1 MKRAILHI
9 GTEKT
14 GTTSIQKSLYE
25 NRIQLAANG
34 MLFPASAGFIS
45 NQNLVVY
52 GKQSPE
58 LDLAP
63 PSLDVTDAEELAAWK
78 QQFAHEHCAE
88 VLAFQAR
95 HKDSTLIYS
104 AEHLQSR
111 LTAVSEIKRIA
122 RLLRPLFDQVE
133 VVVYLRRQDLYALS
147 AHSTSVRGGKQKA
160 FSFESINGQ
169 GPYYNYRLLLEN
181 WSEVFGQEALRVR
194 LFEKPRLTGSNVVT
208 DFQSVTGIDCL
219 GLELVKP
226 ESVNEALSFTAL
238 SILQEFN
245 KLDPSDSR
253 LLGYS
258 KPDVRVYLLEAVQ
271 NIQDSFGRVL
281 PAKLAALTFYDHFK
295 ADNQWIADQWLGG
308 AGFDENF
315 DAYPEGISDEPEIT
329 DLDGQ
334 LDRLISKF
342 SRSRSGHASR
352 KAFGGKKGYA
362 SRLSHVLKHRILKA
376 G

>member
-14 GTTSIQKSLYE
+14 GTTSIQKFLYE
-25 NRIQLAANG
+25 NRITLGANG
-34 MLFPASAGFIS
+34 VLFPETAGFIS

-52 GKQSPE
+52 GKQAPE
-58 LDLAP
+58 QDLAP
-63 PSLDVTDAEELAAWK
+63 PTLDVNDAAELAAWK
-78 QQFAHEHCAE
+78 EQFVHEHCAE
-88 VLAFQAR
+88 VLAFQQR
-95 HKDSTLIYS
+95 HQDSTLIYS

-111 LTAVSEIKRIA
+111 LTSVSEIKRIA

-147 AHSTSVRGGKQKA
+147 AHSTSVRGGNQKG

-181 WSEVFGQEALRVR
+181 WSEVFGEEALRVR
-194 LFEKPRLTGSNVVT
+194 IFERSRLDGNDVVSDFQRLTEMDS
-208 DFQSVTGIDCL
+208 L
-219 GLELVKP
+219 GLDLVRP

-238 SILQEFN
+238 RLLQEFN
-245 KLDPSDSR
+245 KLDQSDSR
-253 LLGYS
+253 LLGYA
-258 KPDVRVYLLEAVQ
+258 KQDVRSYLLDAVQ
-271 NIQDSFGRVL
+271 EIQDSHGRFL
-281 PAKLAALTFYDHFK
+281 PAKLSATAFYENFK
-295 ADNQWIADQWLGG
+295 SDNQWIADRWLNGS
-308 AGFDENF
+308 GFDENF
-315 DAYPEGISDEPEIT
+315 DTYPEVFSDEPQIA
-329 DLDGQ
+329 DLDEQ

-352 KAFGGKKGYA
+352 KGFAGRKGYA
-362 SRLSHVLKHRILKA
+362 SRLGSALKLRLLKA